1 MKSKF
6 TIEATN
12 TAHHTHSLY
21 VLLTVME
28 IFNTI
33 FFVSFLMITTTTQVK
48 FEIQTILVHYL
59 KENLPIVDK
68 IYFFNDC
75 AERYKNCKNFI
86 NLCHNQQDFN
96 MDAEW
101 IFLATS
107 HGKSPCDGVVG
118 FVKPYV
124 AKRSLQRP
132 LHDRILSYHSMID
145 PFVREILS
153 ITFFWC

>member
-6 TIEATN
+6 TIGATN
-12 TAHHTHSLY
+12 TAYHTHSLY

-28 IFNTI
+28 LFNTI

-68 IYFFNDC
+68 IYFFNDF

-86 NLCHNQQDFN
+86 NLCHNQ
-96 MDAEW
+96 
-101 IFLATS
+101 
-107 HGKSPCDGVVG
+107 
-118 FVKPYV
+118 
-124 AKRSLQRP
+124 
-132 LHDRILSYHSMID
+132 
-145 PFVREILS
+145 
-153 ITFFWC
+153 